1 MPPPWT
7 YRTQLLSIYTEQG
20 LRKKKT
26 EPSTYLV
33 PNFATSINPP
43 CLATT
48 DLHRA
53 RFDPVAEERERY
65 EIVTKEK

>member
-1 MPPPWT
+1 MDPP
-7 YRTQLLSIYTEQG
+7 YSAIVNLHRARFEKK
-20 LRKKKT
+20 KKKT

-53 RFDPVAEERERY
+53 RFDPIAEERERD
-65 EIVTKEK
+65 EIETKEK